1 MPETENTDTKTTD
14 TKTAETGAPVRT
26 VFIRPFIRWLGI
38 RLTTRLATRLAI
50 GSVIGVVLLWVLA
63 ALMLVS
69 ARWIDP
75 PTTAVQM
82 QRRLQA
88 WIHDKPYRKRYDFIP
103 LNEISADLQ
112 HAVVA
117 AEDARFY
124 QHHGFDWHEIEIA
137 AEDDLEGE
145 RSRGASTIT
154 QQLVKNLFFGTGR
167 SFLRKGAEATLV
179 PVAEIFLGKE
189 RILEIYLNV
198 VEWGP
203 GIYGAEAACR
213 YYDETAARNIGR
225 QQAARL
231 AAILPAPLKRR
242 PERMNNYSAIILKR
256 MGQMG
261 W

>member
-1 MPETENTDTKTTD
+1 M
-14 TKTAETGAPVRT
+14 AVALV
-26 VFIRPFIRWLGI
+26 W
-38 RLTTRLATRLAI
+38 
-50 GSVIGVVLLWVLA
+50 SLA
-63 ALMLVS
+63 ALTLLA

-75 PTTAVQM
+75 PSTAVHI

-88 WIHDKPYRKRYDFIP
+88 WIHDTPYRERYRFIP
-103 LNEISADLQ
+103 LNQVSPDLQ
-112 HAVVA
+112 HAVIA

-124 QHHGFDWHEIEIA
+124 QHHGFDWHQIEIA
-137 AEDDLEGE
+137 AEDDLEGG

-167 SFLRKGAEATLV
+167 SILRKGAEFTLV
-179 PVAEIFLGKE
+179 PVAEFFLGKR

-203 GIYGAEAACR
+203 GIYGAESASR
-213 YYDETAARNIGR
+213 YYYGTAARNTDR

-242 PERMNNYSAIILKR
+242 PERMNNYSALILDR
-256 MGQMG
+256 MRQMG

>member
-1 MPETENTDTKTTD
+1 MPDAQPKTPLR
-14 TKTAETGAPVRT
+14 TGSFR
-26 VFIRPFIRWLGI
+26 RFIRWL
-38 RLTTRLATRLAI
+38 
-50 GSVIGVVLLWVLA
+50 VIGVVILWSLA
-63 ALMLVS
+63 ALILVA

-75 PTTAVQM
+75 PTTAVHI

-88 WIHDKPYRKRYDFIP
+88 WSHGTPYRKRYRFIP
-103 LNEISADLQ
+103 LSQISSDLQ
-112 HAVVA
+112 HAVIA

-124 QHHGFDWHEIEIA
+124 QHHGFDWREVQIA
-137 AEDDLEGE
+137 AQEDLEGD
-145 RSRGASTIT
+145 RTRGASTIT

-167 SFLRKGAEATLV
+167 SVLRKGAEVTLV
-179 PVAEIFLGKE
+179 PMAEFVLGKR

-213 YYDETAARNIGR
+213 YYDESAARNVSR

-242 PERMNNYSAIILKR
+242 PERMNRYSVIILER
-256 MGQMG
+256 MAQLG

>member
-1 MPETENTDTKTTD
+1 
-14 TKTAETGAPVRT
+14 
-26 VFIRPFIRWLGI
+26 
-38 RLTTRLATRLAI
+38 
-50 GSVIGVVLLWVLA
+50 VVLFWSLASLVL
-63 ALMLVS
+63 VV

-75 PTTAVQM
+75 PTTAVHI

-88 WIHDKPYRKRYDFIP
+88 WIHHMPYHERYKFIP
-103 LNEISADLQ
+103 LSQISLDLQ

-124 QHHGFDWHEIEIA
+124 QHHGFDWHQIEIA
-137 AEDDLEGE
+137 AEPDLEGG
-145 RSRGASTIT
+145 RTRGASTIT

-167 SFLRKGAEATLV
+167 SILRKGAEFTLV
-179 PVAEIFLGKE
+179 PVAELVLGKR

-203 GIYGAEAACR
+203 GIYGAESACR
-213 YYDETAARNIGR
+213 YYDGTAAGNIGR
-225 QQAARL
+225 EQAARL

-242 PERMNNYSAIILKR
+242 PERMNNYSARILER
-256 MGQMG
+256 MRQMG

>member
-1 MPETENTDTKTTD
+1 MPDTDIK
-14 TKTAETGAPVRT
+14 
-26 VFIRPFIRWLGI
+26 
-38 RLTTRLATRLAI
+38 TRLRTDSLR
-50 GSVIGVVLLWVLA
+50 SFVRWFVIGVLLLWSLA
-63 ALMLVS
+63 ALTLVA

-88 WIHDKPYRKRYDFIP
+88 WIRLTPYRKRYEFVP
-103 LNEISADLQ
+103 LSQISTNLQ
-112 HAVVA
+112 HAVIA
-117 AEDARFY
+117 AEDANFY
-124 QHHGFDWHEIEIA
+124 QHHGFDWHQIQIA

-145 RSRGASTIT
+145 RTRGASTIT

-167 SFLRKGAEATLV
+167 SLLRKGAEATLV
-179 PVAEIFLGKE
+179 PVAELVLGKQ

-203 GIYGAEAACR
+203 GVYGAEAASR
-213 YYDETAARNIGR
+213 YHYEAAARNTGR

-256 MGQMG
+256 MDQMG

>member
-1 MPETENTDTKTTD
+1 MPDTDIKSLLR
-14 TKTAETGAPVRT
+14 TGLLRS
-26 VFIRPFIRWLGI
+26 FILWL
-38 RLTTRLATRLAI
+38 
-50 GSVIGVVLLWVLA
+50 VVGVVLLWSLA
-63 ALMLVS
+63 ALILLA

-75 PTTAVQM
+75 PTTAVHM
-82 QRRLQA
+82 QRHLQA
-88 WIHDKPYRKRYDFIP
+88 WIHQTPYHERYKFIP
-103 LNEISADLQ
+103 LSQISADLQ
-112 HAVVA
+112 HAVIA

-124 QHHGFDWHEIEIA
+124 QHHGFDWRQIQIA

-145 RSRGASTIT
+145 RTRGASTIT

-167 SFLRKGAEATLV
+167 SILRKGAEATLV
-179 PVAEIFLGKE
+179 PVAEFVLGKQ

-203 GIYGAEAACR
+203 GIYGAESACR

-242 PERMNNYSAIILKR
+242 PERMNKYSAIILAR